1 VLIFEPAKQAGKK
14 WEQSKKSNFFLSSAQ
29 IKLFSL
35 IEVSLH
41 TSAIWQVD
49 TISIKIFL
57 FFQNAHAGDGQICSS
72 EYYMLTP
79 YTCV

>member
-1 VLIFEPAKQAGKK
+1 MLIFEPAKQAGKNENK
-14 WEQSKKSNFFLSSAQ
+14 VKKSNFFLSSAQ

-41 TSAIWQVD
+41 TSAIWKVD

-57 FFQNAHAGDGQICSS
+57 FFQNAHASDGQICSS
-72 EYYMLTP
+72 EYYMLAP